1 MIQRHWTYDIWPA
14 GKRNDTNAIVWT
26 AFDKF
31 SRHFSDCVH
40 ARRFLAADRKIF
52 GQHRSGDI
60 KHEHNIDPA
69 RVYLS
74 KTLAELRT
82 RECDGENRQRCKQQG
97 SKDFSSARGALFS
110 NGAKSRC
117 RRERQGGSRPAFP
130 AQIGEQRNRE

>member
-40 ARRFLAADRKIF
+40 ARCFLAADRKIF

-69 RVYLS
+69 RIYLS
-74 KTLAELRT
+74 ETLAELRT
-82 RECDGENRQRCKQQG
+82 RERNNKNRERGEQKRP
-97 SKDFSSARGALFS
+97 KDFSSARRAL
-110 NGAKSRC
+110 
-117 RRERQGGSRPAFP
+117 
-130 AQIGEQRNRE
+130 